1 MKADLPEDF
10 DHALGNTL
18 EVTRKSEAC
27 RESTEAEVTIVS

>member
-18 EVTRKSEAC
+18 EVTRESETC
-27 RESTEAEVTIVS
+27 RESTEAEVTIVP